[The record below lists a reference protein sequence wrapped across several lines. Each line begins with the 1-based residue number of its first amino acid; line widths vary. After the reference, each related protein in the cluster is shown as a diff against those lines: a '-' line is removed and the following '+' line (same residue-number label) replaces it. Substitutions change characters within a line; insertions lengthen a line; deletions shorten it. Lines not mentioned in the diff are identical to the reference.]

1 MKLKNIFLCSILLV
15 VSVLASITAS
25 AQSYRLYIN
34 DMEVE
39 AGETR
44 TISVILQNGAM
55 GFTGFETKIF
65 LPTGLTL
72 VETYDE
78 DEGANVA
85 FYLNADRK
93 KSKHDIGY
101 AKQADGSCK
110 ILAGGNGVQTY
121 GGTSGTELFNFT
133 VKVASSFSG
142 TATIRIAETTF
153 SDVNLKGYDL
163 ADETCNVKAKILA
176 PEPDPEPD
184 VTGYHL
190 LIKNFSIA
198 PGATA
203 TVPVLLYNETT
214 GFTGFETKIFLPT
227 GLTLVETYD
236 DNEEANVAFYLNVDR
251 KKSKHDIAYGKQA
264 DGSYKVLA
272 GGNGVQT
279 YGGESGTELFHFSV
293 KADANFAGTATI
305 RIAETTFSDVNLKGY
320 DFPDET
326 CSVSVASEPEDDFSR
341 FDVNRDGKVSIADV
355 NALIDYLLTHK

>member
-44 TISVILQNGAM
+44 TISVILQNGTM

-101 AKQADGSCK
+101 AKQADGSYK

-133 VKVASSFSG
+133 VKVAENFSG

-163 ADETCNVKAKILA
+163 ADETCCVKAKVVA

-190 LIKNFSIA
+190 LIKDFSIA

-326 CSVSVASEPEDDFSR
+326 CTVSVASEPEDDFSR

>member
-44 TISVILQNGAM
+44 TISVILQNGTM

-101 AKQADGSCK
+101 AKQADGSYK

-133 VKVASSFSG
+133 VKVAENFSG

-163 ADETCNVKAKILA
+163 ADETCSVKAKVVA

-190 LIKNFSIA
+190 LIKDFSIA

-264 DGSYKVLA
+264 DGSYMVLA

-320 DFPDET
+320 DFHDET
-326 CSVSVASEPEDDFSR
+326 CTVSVASEPEDDFSR